1 MTTEPMRREWVPPW
15 PLDVAVTLGIHR
27 RGGGDPAYRV
37 TPGGTVVRGSWT
49 PDGPAVLAISRKD
62 KTVVGRAWGDG
73 ASWLLDRLPTLL
85 GADDEPQAL
94 TPRHDVIARLAR
106 AVPGLRLGRTDR
118 VFEALVPTVL
128 EQKVVGAEA
137 WRSWRYLVRNH
148 GVPVPGVDAAKSP
161 PSQTD
166 WANIPSWE
174 WHLAGAEPVRMR
186 TVKAAAAFDV
196 ENRVDQLQSIRGIGP
211 WTAAHVRVRALGDP
225 DAVPIGDY
233 HTPGMVGGVLAH
245 RKVDDDGM
253 LELLEPYAG
262 QRYRVIRL
270 MELGS
275 GKVQRR
281 GHRMAVRDYRN
292 F

>member
-1 MTTEPMRREWVPPW
+1 MEPMRREWVPPW
-15 PLDVAVTLGIHR
+15 PLDVGATLGIHR
-27 RGGGDPAYRV
+27 RGGGDPAYHV
-37 TPGGTVVRGSWT
+37 TPGGTIVRGSWT
-49 PDGPAVLAISRKD
+49 PDGPGLLAISRQHKS
-62 KTVVGRAWGDG
+62 VVGRAWGDG
-73 ASWLLDRLPTLL
+73 ASWLLDRLPALL

-94 TPRHDVIARLAR
+94 TPRHEVIARLAR

-137 WRSWRYLVRNH
+137 WRSWRYLIRHH
-148 GVPVPGVDAAKSP
+148 GIAVPGIDAAKSP
-161 PSQTD
+161 PSQQD
-166 WANIPSWE
+166 WAAIPSWE

-186 TVKAAAAFDV
+186 TIKAAAAVDV
-196 ENRVDQLQSIRGIGP
+196 ENRIDQLRSIRGVGP
-211 WTAAHVRVRALGDP
+211 WTEAHVRVRALGDP
-225 DAVPIGDY
+225 DAVPVGDY

-270 MELGS
+270 IELGS
-275 GKVQRR
+275 GRVPRR
-281 GHRMAVRDYRN
+281 GHRMAVRDYRG